1 MLWLDGLWPRDSDP
15 EVPGHLRGDCAPDS
29 GNPDE
34 VIANN
39 PDAYVH
45 PHHAVLKET
54 STDIFAAT
62 SPGPTS
68 ASDPLARPLVLKPV
82 ACRAVAAQDKAKGGA
97 YRSQII
103 ETIFMYIFARFSYK
117 CTLSISHSS

>member
-39 PDAYVH
+39 PDAY
-45 PHHAVLKET
+45 AFNTYSSRTK
-54 STDIFAAT
+54 TDNFADT

-68 ASDPLARPLVLKPV
+68 ASVPLARPLAPKLVPSP
-82 ACRAVAAQDKAKGGA
+82 AFAVQNKAKGGL
-97 YRSQII
+97 YGSQIV
-103 ETIFMYIFARFSYK
+103 ETTFMYIFARLCK
-117 CTLSISHSS
+117 CALFITHGS